1 MFISFEGIEGAGKS
15 TQARLV
21 KEWLEK
27 EKGRSVTLTREPGG
41 TPVGD
46 QVRQVLL
53 RPGNE
58 MEPETELLLLQ
69 ASRRELCVK
78 VISPALAEG
87 RIVLVDRFADS
98 SMAYQGYGRGLDLER
113 CRRIIRFATGEVWP
127 DLTIL
132 FDIDPELGLSRCKGI
147 GKAEREGSSHD
158 RMETESLDFFRRVRE
173 GYLKIASGEP
183 DRFCVIPVTGGVE
196 ETFIHVREV
205 LESRLPQGAK
215 PARTV

>member
-21 KEWLEK
+21 KDWLEK
-27 EKGRSVTLTREPGG
+27 EKRRSVLLTREPGG

-69 ASRRELCVK
+69 ASRREICVK
-78 VISPALAEG
+78 VIAPALAKG
-87 RIVLVDRFADS
+87 TIVLADRFADS

-127 DLTIL
+127 DLTLL

-147 GKAEREGSSHD
+147 KKTEREGSCHD
-158 RMETESLDFFRRVRE
+158 RMETESLDFFRKVRE
-173 GYLKIASGEP
+173 GYLEMASEEP
-183 DRFCVIPVTGGVE
+183 GRFHVIPVTGGVK
-196 ETFIHVREV
+196 ETFAYVKEV
-205 LESRLPQGAK
+205 LEPSFTQG
-215 PARTV
+215 